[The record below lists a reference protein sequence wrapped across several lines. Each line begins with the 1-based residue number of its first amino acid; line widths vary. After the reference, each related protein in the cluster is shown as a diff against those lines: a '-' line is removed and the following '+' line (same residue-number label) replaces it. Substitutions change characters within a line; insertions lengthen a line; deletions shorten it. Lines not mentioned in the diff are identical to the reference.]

1 MSQTQYRLR
10 KLEAVL
16 TPKNEPI
23 CVLTVGMWERIYYM
37 FVPKSSLREGES
49 RRFHGPF
56 NGYLEACR
64 WALNDLRARDSGAYL
79 RLEKEGLQQIIDRA
93 VQQKQLMVHLET
105 SPLETAT

>member
-1 MSQTQYRLR
+1 MSLKYRLAN
-10 KLEAVL
+10 LEKVL
-16 TPKNEPI
+16 TPKSESI
-23 CVLTVGMWERIYYM
+23 YVLTVGMWERMYYM
-37 FVPKSSLREGES
+37 FVPESSLREGES

-64 WALNDLRARDSGAYL
+64 WCLTDLRARDSGAYL

-93 VQQKQLMVHLET
+93 VQQKQLMVQLET